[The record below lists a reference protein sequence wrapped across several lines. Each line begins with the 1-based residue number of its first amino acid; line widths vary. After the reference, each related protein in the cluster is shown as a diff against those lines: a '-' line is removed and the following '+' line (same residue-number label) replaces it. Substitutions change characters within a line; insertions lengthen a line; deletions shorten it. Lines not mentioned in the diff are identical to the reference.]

1 MNCAMNLI
9 QRCLTASKLTL
20 NIKKIKYMQ
29 IGSKFNLSQI
39 HNNVIA
45 KVHNA
50 PIDRVAEHKV
60 LEVHIDESLNSHP

>member
-39 HNNVIA
+39 HNNVIV

-50 PIDRVAEHKV
+50 PIDRVAKQKV